1 MGKLTRCRV
10 LRGGAGLQEALRSGD
25 GVRKFF
31 LSCGAGQQWGKTKLC
46 EAGAKTP
53 SFEPAPTHC
62 FSLQIQ
68 KSLEHEKKDH
78 PKKLGLGA

>member
-1 MGKLTRCRV
+1 V
-10 LRGGAGLQEALRSGD
+10 GGNGA
-25 GVRKFF
+25 RKFF
-31 LSCGAGQQWGKTKLC
+31 PSRGAGQEWDKTKLC

-53 SFEPAPTHC
+53 SFEPSPPHC

-68 KSLEHEKKDH
+68 KSLDHEKKDH

>member
-1 MGKLTRCRV
+1 MGKLTRCKV
-10 LRGGAGLQEALRSGD
+10 LQGGVGFQEALRGGD
-25 GVRKFF
+25 RARKFSP
-31 LSCGAGQQWGKTKLC
+31 SCGAGREWGKTKLC
-46 EAGAKTP
+46 EAGVKTP
-53 SFEPAPTHC
+53 SFEPAPPHC